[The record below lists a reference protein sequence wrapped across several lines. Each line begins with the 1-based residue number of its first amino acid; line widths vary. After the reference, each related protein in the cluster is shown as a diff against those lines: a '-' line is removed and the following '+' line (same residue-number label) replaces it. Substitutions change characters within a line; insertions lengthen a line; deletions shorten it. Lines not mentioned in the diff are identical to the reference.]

1 MNKIHKEKFE
11 KAIDKLMEV
20 IYNTHVDAAMAQLV
34 ERVLGKDEV
43 RSSNL
48 RSSSKKQVA

>member
-1 MNKIHKEKFE
+1 
-11 KAIDKLMEV
+11 MEV
-20 IYNTHVDAAMAQLV
+20 IYNTSVDAAMAQLV

-48 RSSSKKQVA
+48 RSSSKLGFRFLGILF